1 MELATVSRCPVS
13 SKSNQSKHAVLQS
26 HWLLN
31 INLQVKVESFSCLST
46 SCCCSSFHD
55 HLLLPLLLCLLSF
68 SYYYYYR
75 PLVATWRERKYFP
88 LYDCGEC
95 SGGIEATASGTSFRF
110 AASLLPRPSPLSI
123 FSLLNVDCLLQR
135 LPLQLFSIHL
145 TPALCVCCPTTH
157 SVVFYARQCINL
169 IIISMTPTPF
179 FNTQSCT
186 NIASVKKACT
196 IEATFYVWKRK

>member
-1 MELATVSRCPVS
+1 MELATVSRCPVN

-46 SCCCSSFHD
+46 SCCSSFHD

-68 SYYYYYR
+68 SYYYYR
-75 PLVATWRERKYFP
+75 PLVATWRERENTFH
-88 LYDCGEC
+88 CTIAA
-95 SGGIEATASGTSFRF
+95 SATAESRLQQVAHLFDLLLLSF
-110 AASLLPRPSPLSI
+110 LPSPLSI

-135 LPLQLFSIHL
+135 LPPQLFSIHL

-157 SVVFYARQCINL
+157 SVVFYSRQCINL

-179 FNTQSCT
+179 FNTQGCT
-186 NIASVKKACT
+186 NIASAKKL
-196 IEATFYVWKRK
+196 VQ